1 MGREENK
8 SQPQSLF
15 PSSYVMVF
23 NPASSASSATSLSAL
38 QSTYGLTVLTSVTMS
53 LSRLGL
59 EVMQTTC
66 IWGYLI
72 FPCFHTQICVNYLA
86 IHWLGHSDYFFV
98 SPYFKY

>member
-1 MGREENK
+1 MRVGREENK

-23 NPASSASSATSLSAL
+23 NPASSASSDTSLSTP

-53 LSRLGL
+53 LSILGL

-66 IWGYLI
+66 SVVTS
-72 FPCFHTQICVNYLA
+72 FFH
-86 IHWLGHSDYFFV
+86 V
-98 SPYFKY
+98 SLLKSV